1 MNKKEQKRIDRKKRI
16 DEIFFVRKRVF
27 KSLLMVTVPFFVV
40 STLILAVIL
49 FLVNPRPKVT
59 NDNVI
64 REYIP
69 SICYF
74 YSLVTDEKGNYYIY
88 TSKCIMRYDANW
100 NYQYSYMYKSDKPA
114 WTLSI
119 ENNTIHL
126 EHALDNV
133 YISDSG
139 QLKKERKTEYSIPE
153 KERSVA
159 IINRDGKAFFL
170 SDFLYPRIYDE
181 YDHCV
186 WSCSTF
192 SFAAFYCSLINGFCS
207 FFFAI
212 HFMSYSLPPTEV
224 RPFCYFYRDPK

>member
-1 MNKKEQKRIDRKKRI
+1 
-16 DEIFFVRKRVF
+16 
-27 KSLLMVTVPFFVV
+27 MVTVPFFVV

-49 FLVNPRPKVT
+49 FIVNPRPKVT

-69 SICYF
+69 SIGYF
-74 YSLVTDEKGNYYIY
+74 FSLNTDEEGNYYIH
-88 TSKCIMRYDANW
+88 TSQCIMRYDSNW
-100 NYQYSYMYKSDKPA
+100 DYQYSYIYKSPGNA
-114 WTLSI
+114 SFVLSI
-119 ENNTIHL
+119 ENDTLHL
-126 EHALDNV
+126 ENHSYNV

-139 QLKKERKTEYSIPE
+139 QLKEERKTEYSDPE

-181 YDHCV
+181 YDYCV

-192 SFAAFYCSLINGFCS
+192 SFASFYCSLINGFCS

-212 HFMSYSLPPTEV
+212 NFVSYSLPPTEV